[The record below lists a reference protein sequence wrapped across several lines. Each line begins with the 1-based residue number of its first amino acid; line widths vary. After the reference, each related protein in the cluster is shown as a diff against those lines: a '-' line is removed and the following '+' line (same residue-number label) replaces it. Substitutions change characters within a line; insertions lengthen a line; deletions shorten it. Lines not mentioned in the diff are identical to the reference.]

1 MKVSPSIISSKLE
14 LLGEEIEKC
23 DIAGA
28 DSYHL
33 DVMDGHFVPN
43 LTMGPDLISAVR
55 RRTKKRLESHLMID
69 RPDRYYKSFIE
80 AGSDILLIHA
90 ECLVNFRKL
99 RKDISDYG
107 AEFGIVI
114 NPETPLSE
122 VLPLLP
128 ESRILLLMS
137 VHPGFSGQKFIAGTV
152 DKIREARSY
161 IDGNGLDTEIEVDG
175 GINDITGKLC
185 ADAGAD
191 ILVSASYIFSGNI
204 HERIGLL
211 KSLKQD

>member
-1 MKVSPSIISSKLE
+1 MKISPSIISSRLE
-14 LLGEEIEKC
+14 VLGEEIEKC
-23 DIAGA
+23 DTAGA

-55 RRTKKRLESHLMID
+55 RKTKKQLESHLMID
-69 RPDRYYKSFIE
+69 RPDRYYRSFIDS
-80 AGSDILLIHA
+80 GSDILLVHA
-90 ECLVNFRKL
+90 ECLVNFKKL
-99 RKDISDYG
+99 RNDIADSG

-122 VLPLLP
+122 ALPYLP
-128 ESRILLLMS
+128 ESKILLLMS

-152 DKIREARSY
+152 EKIKEARSY
-161 IDGNGLDTEIEVDG
+161 IDRNGLDTEIEVDG
-175 GINDITGKLC
+175 GINEITGKLC

-204 HERIGLL
+204 HERIGIL
-211 KSLKQD
+211 KDLKRD

>member
-1 MKVSPSIISSKLE
+1 MKISPSIISSRLE
-14 LLGEEIEKC
+14 VLGEEIEKC
-23 DIAGA
+23 DAAGA

-55 RRTKKRLESHLMID
+55 RKTKKRLESHLMIE
-69 RPDRYYKSFIE
+69 RPDRYYRSFVE

-90 ECLVNFRKL
+90 ECLVNFKKL
-99 RKDISDYG
+99 MKDIADSG
-107 AEFGIVI
+107 AEFGVVI

-122 VLPLLP
+122 ALPLLP

-137 VHPGFSGQKFIAGTV
+137 VHPGFSGQKFINSTV

-161 IDGNGLDTEIEVDG
+161 IEKNGLDTEIEVDG
-175 GINDITGKLC
+175 GINDKTGKLC

-204 HERIGLL
+204 QERIGIL
-211 KSLKQD
+211 KNLKQD

>member
-1 MKVSPSIISSKLE
+1 MKISPSIISSRLE
-14 LLGEEIEKC
+14 VLGEEIEKC
-23 DIAGA
+23 DTAGA

-55 RRTKKRLESHLMID
+55 RKTKKRLESHLMIE
-69 RPDRYYKSFIE
+69 RPDRYYRSFVE

-90 ECLVNFRKL
+90 ECLVNFKKL
-99 RKDISDYG
+99 RKDIADSG
-107 AEFGIVI
+107 AEFGVVI

-122 VLPLLP
+122 ALPLLP

-137 VHPGFSGQKFIAGTV
+137 VHPGFSGQKFINSTV

-161 IDGNGLDTEIEVDG
+161 IEKNGLDTEIEVDG
-175 GINDITGKLC
+175 GINDKTGKLC

-204 HERIGLL
+204 QERIGIL
-211 KSLKQD
+211 KNLKRD